1 MQDILAVRNYDQM
14 NINRNEPSIVNNV
27 ASINDKNM
35 INNKNIA
42 SASVAAAVHDSSFNK
57 KA

>member
-1 MQDILAVRNYDQM
+1 M

>member
-1 MQDILAVRNYDQM
+1 M

-42 SASVAAAVHDSSFNK
+42 SISVAAAVHDSSFNK